1 MTHPKYGDRYTCFN
15 CGVKFYTMQKPEPLC
30 PKCGSD
36 QRKAPKRPSIKAPK
50 PLVVV
55 VEEEEV
61 EEGMVPLEELE
72 QADGDDEEEGGGFR
86 QGSGR
91 ERLIIDELPN
101 EDY

>member
-1 MTHPKYGDRYTCFN
+1 
-15 CGVKFYTMQKPEPLC
+15 MQKPEPIC

-36 QRKAPKRPSIKAPK
+36 QRKAPKRPSVKTPK

-55 VEEEEV
+55 VEEEEP

-72 QADGDDEEEGGGFR
+72 QVDADEEEEGGGGFR

-91 ERLIIDELPN
+91 ERLIMDDLPN